1 MSLGGVV
8 DGDLVD
14 GGEVDGGVVGGGV
27 VDGGVVDGDVLETTF
42 SLISRD
48 RMPSRIAPSWDASNA
63 R

>member
-14 GGEVDGGVVGGGV
+14 GGV
-27 VDGGVVDGDVLETTF
+27 VDGGVVDGDAVEATL
-42 SLISRD
+42 SLLSRD